1 MSEYKV
7 FSMADL
13 LAIFPFSRTKMFA
26 LIHTGSLPVVRVG
39 RSYLTTKP
47 LSISGFRKLRS
58 YYRPV
63 SFSLQLWCSCDI
75 ILSLAAP

>member
-39 RSYLTTKP
+39 RSYLTT
-47 LSISGFRKLRS
+47 
-58 YYRPV
+58 
-63 SFSLQLWCSCDI
+63 Q
-75 ILSLAAP
+75 AALDQWFQKNLGHTTDL

>member
-26 LIHTGSLPVVRVG
+26 LLQTGTLPVVKVG
-39 RSYLTTKP
+39 RSYLTTQAVLDRWFEKN
-47 LSISGFRKLRS
+47 LGHTIDL
-58 YYRPV
+58 
-63 SFSLQLWCSCDI
+63 
-75 ILSLAAP
+75 